1 MIHDVRPWGS
11 QFRIEEY
18 SKGVNAMENLQNHKK
33 NSRKQEITWV
43 RQRNKITERSWTPTS
58 MTRSTKC
65 THTSND
71 TRNPTWKSLTI
82 FVSSSGERAC
92 FRETH
97 AWSYIPT
104 KQAATPW
111 RPKNKV
117 NKKVLWESFSKNK
130 TKNF

>member
-1 MIHDVRPWGS
+1 MVFVPGVHNFALKNTQRGQRYGKFAES
-11 QFRIEEY
+11 Q
-18 SKGVNAMENLQNHKK
+18 K
-33 NSRKQEITWV
+33 NSRKQEITWA

-65 THTSND
+65 TYTSND

-97 AWSYIPT
+97 AGSYIPT
-104 KQAATPW
+104 KEASTPW

-117 NKKVLWESFSKNK
+117 NKKVLWKRFLKNK